1 MLFHRHFLE
10 NHSLATVNKRRR
22 LQLGLILP
30 VTLGRNAA
38 SNKFALTPTLAC
50 GLCEYLRAHA
60 SISGRWIKSS
70 FIVEALSMN
79 RKEVLLFLLLGV
91 VALIS
96 SPAQAQDKVELFGG
110 YSYMHFDSSPT
121 VNTNGWEI
129 SGEYKFAGPV
139 GAVADFDGHY
149 GSPFG
154 ASMGVHTFLF
164 GPQVSWPARISP
176 FAHVL
181 IGGGHVSVGGASDT
195 SFAEAIGGGIDA
207 ELIHGI
213 YWRVIQGDLLHTSF
227 FGGGQSNARIST
239 GIVVHF

>member
-1 MLFHRHFLE
+1 
-10 NHSLATVNKRRR
+10 
-22 LQLGLILP
+22 
-30 VTLGRNAA
+30 
-38 SNKFALTPTLAC
+38 
-50 GLCEYLRAHA
+50 
-60 SISGRWIKSS
+60 
-70 FIVEALSMN
+70 MN
-79 RKEVLLFLLLGV
+79 RKKALLLFLLLGV

-96 SPAQAQDKVELFGG
+96 SSAQAQDKVELFGG

-181 IGGGHVSVGGASDT
+181 IGGGHVSVGGATDT

-213 YWRVIQGDLLHTSF
+213 YWRVIQGDLLHTSL